1 MTMTQAK
8 TLTPPRIPCDLCP
21 LRRREAFRDF
31 SGEELQF
38 VANFKFGEHL
48 AEPGT
53 TIIAEGQRHP
63 QLYTVLAGWGFRY
76 KILED
81 GRRQILNYLL
91 PGDLVGLQGN
101 LMNEMLHS
109 VEALTRMSLCIFER
123 QRLTTLFRH
132 HPSLA
137 YDLTW
142 IASREESMLDEHLL
156 SIGRRTAL
164 ERAAYLLAFLDH
176 RAHVTGVFGEDG
188 PFVLPVT
195 QQHVADTL
203 GLSLVHT
210 NKTLRKLLDA
220 GVLRWL
226 DRGSEVLDPARLR
239 EIAGW
244 QPAKEGRRPFI

>member
-1 MTMTQAK
+1 MTQARP
-8 TLTPPRIPCDLCP
+8 LTPPRVPCDLCP
-21 LRRREAFRDF
+21 LRRREGFRDF
-31 SGEELQF
+31 TGEELSF
-38 VANFKFGEHL
+38 VSSFKFGEL
-48 AEPGT
+48 AADPGA
-53 TIIAEGQRHP
+53 TIISEGERHP

-81 GRRQILNYLL
+81 GRRQILNYVL

-101 LMNEMLHS
+101 LMTEMLHS
-109 VEALTRMSLCIFER
+109 VESLTRMTLCIFER
-123 QRLTTLFRH
+123 DRLTTLFRH

-176 RAHVTGVFGEDG
+176 RARVTGAFGEEG
-188 PFVLPVT
+188 PFILPLT

-210 NKTLRKLLDA
+210 NKTLRKLSDA

-226 DRGSEVLDPARLR
+226 DRGSEVLERARLL

-244 QPAKEGRRPFI
+244 QPTKEGQRPFI